1 MENNKEQPN
10 TIELRQSKEKKAM
23 IEQLKK
29 VPIIQIACERAN
41 LSRPTFYRWRSE
53 DNQFAKEVKEALSEG
68 ITFINELS
76 ESQVISLIKEKNLP
90 AIRLWLTNNHPKYA
104 QRIEIST
111 VQPQDKLDP
120 EQEEVVRQALELAG
134 LIRTEDKSLSINI
147 ERYDRTKEQSINKP
161 DQSETTT
168 PAPGNSGKDDEG
180 HKSEEDCSK

>member
-1 MENNKEQPN
+1 MENNEEQPN
-10 TIELRQSKEKKAM
+10 TIELRQFKEKKVI

-53 DNQFAKEVKEALSEG
+53 DENFAKEVKEALSEG

-76 ESQVISLIKEKNLP
+76 ESQVISLIKEKNLS

-111 VQPQDKLDP
+111 VQPKDKLDP
-120 EQEEVVRQALELAG
+120 EQEAVVRQALELAG
-134 LIRTEDKSLSINI
+134 LTHPENKLLINNANQYDESKQQPTNKS
-147 ERYDRTKEQSINKP
+147 
-161 DQSETTT
+161 DQSGNT
-168 PAPGNSGKDDEG
+168 PPASGNSGKNDEG
-180 HKSEEDCSK
+180 HKSEKGCGK